1 MLATAGDTHLGGD
14 DFDQRI
20 VNWICD
26 EFQSTTGIDLRR
38 DRAAMQRLTEA
49 AVKAK
54 EELSTVTQSAISIPF
69 ITADANGPQHID
81 TTLRRAKMEELC
93 NDLFDRCRG
102 PLKAAL
108 DDSKLTT
115 KSIDEVILVG
125 GSTRIPA
132 VVQLVKTLTGKDPNM
147 TVNPDEVVALG
158 AAVQA
163 AVLSGEL
170 KDIVLLDVTPLSL
183 GVETLG
189 GVMTKLVPRN
199 TSVPTSKSET
209 FSTAADGQTSVEIN
223 VLQGERE
230 FAKDNKSLGQFKLSG
245 LAPAPRGIPK
255 VQVTFDLAAD
265 GTLRVSAK
273 EQITGKTADVTITG
287 ASTLSEADIA
297 RAQKDAEL
305 HAEED
310 RKRRAL
316 VDARNEAEGMIYTT
330 KKALDEYRAQ
340 LPASVVTRVE
350 GAMASLKGAEEM
362 EDAGAIKAQIDD
374 LRAAS
379 AMIGQALADAKQH
392 PQPEQPGGYSG
403 AAGPSTPGQDGG
415 PNGPGVYDAEFSD
428 SKDK

>member
-26 EFQSTTGIDLRR
+26 DFQSTTGIDLRR

-297 RAQKDAEL
+297 RAQKDAEV

-340 LPASVVTRVE
+340 LPASVVSRVE
-350 GAMASLKGAEEM
+350 SSMSSLKGAEEM

-392 PQPEQPGGYSG
+392 PQPEQPGGFSG